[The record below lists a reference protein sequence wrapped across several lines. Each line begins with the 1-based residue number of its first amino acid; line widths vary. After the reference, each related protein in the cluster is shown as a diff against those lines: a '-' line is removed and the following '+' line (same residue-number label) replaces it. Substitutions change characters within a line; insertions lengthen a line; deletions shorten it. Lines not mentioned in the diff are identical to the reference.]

1 MQHAF
6 DHDADRSLRADVGR
20 LGRALGS
27 VIRSQAGEELYEL
40 EEEIRSLVVK
50 HRAEGADWAREELIA
65 RVSSLA
71 ASEIEGIVRAFAIF
85 CDLVTLAEEQHRIRR
100 LDAQERQ
107 VHPAPLRESVAA
119 AVTDLKRQGV
129 DDDEMARMLARLHV
143 DLVFTAHPTEAKR
156 RSVHSK
162 LRRISRI
169 LHELERHDPLPG
181 LKVQLHE
188 RLSAEV
194 TALWITDYART
205 SRPTVTDEVRTG
217 LYHFDISLWNVAP
230 QIARGLQRALADH
243 YPSLSVPSQFLHFGS
258 WIGGDRDGN
267 AFVTAKTTAE
277 TLRLHRGLAVERHRQ
292 ELRQLEQ
299 SLSLSDRL
307 ITVSQEVT
315 ALAQRVENHDAPH
328 LDYLRKRYPRE
339 PYRLATALLVAD
351 LAETSADN
359 VSARLRGDD
368 VGPLP
373 ALVMSESLTEPL
385 QIMNASL
392 RESGA
397 SAVADVDLERV
408 LRQVDTFG
416 LQTAR
421 LDIRQHSARHTLA
434 LDELLRRLGE
444 HDDYA
449 GLEPSARRALL
460 TRLLETPTPALP
472 QEDLS
477 KDLLELRA
485 LFEVLDRATANYGR
499 EIIGPYIISMTRGPE
514 DVLAV
519 LLLARWF
526 GLSPEPGQRGE
537 ERLAIA
543 PLFETRDDLRGASR
557 IMSELYEHPA
567 YARHLEGHARHQTVM
582 IGYSDSNKDA
592 GFVPANWE
600 LYQAQEALAT
610 ACGDADVIFTLFHG
624 RGGSI
629 ARGGGPAN
637 RAILAQPPESIA
649 GRLRFTEQGEM
660 ISEHFGNPIIARRHL
675 EQVVHAVL
683 MSGAPSHRAAAHVES
698 RWRDALEQLSRH
710 GYEAYRSLVYDTP
723 EFLVYWRQATPIQE
737 IGQLHLGSRPAKRSA
752 GSEFSDVRAIPW
764 VFSWMQSRATLP
776 GWYGLGSALEKV
788 GADADG
794 ALGLVEMY
802 RQWPFFK
809 SLIDNAQLSLGK
821 ADMGIAALYS
831 ELVEDRNLADRI
843 FSQIRAEFERSRSW
857 ILRITSQH
865 EILDN
870 EPVLQ
875 RAIRRRNPYVDP
887 LHLMQIELIRRLRAL
902 DDPDGEQG
910 ESLRRSIFH
919 TIVGIASG
927 LKNTG

>member
-1 MQHAF
+1 MQHAL
-6 DHDADRSLRADVGR
+6 DHEEDRSLRSDVRR
-20 LGRALGS
+20 LGQTLGA
-27 VIRSQAGEELYEL
+27 VIRSQAGEALYEL
-40 EEEIRSLVVK
+40 EEEIRHLVVK
-50 HRAEGADWAREELIA
+50 HRTEGADWARAELIT
-65 RVSSLA
+65 RIGSLVVTDIQ
-71 ASEIEGIVRAFAIF
+71 SVVRAFAIF

-100 LDAQERQ
+100 LDALERQ
-107 VHPAPLRESVAA
+107 VHPAPLKESLAA

-129 DDDEMARMLARLHV
+129 DDDKMARMLERLHV

-181 LKVQLHE
+181 YRVQLNE
-188 RLSAEV
+188 RLAAEV

-205 SRPTVTDEVRTG
+205 ARPTVTDEVRTG
-217 LYHFDISLWNVAP
+217 LYHFDISLWDVVP
-230 QIARGLQRALADH
+230 KITRSLQRALAVH
-243 YPSLSVPSQFLHFGS
+243 YPSLHVPRQFLRFGS

-277 TLRLHRGLAVERHRQ
+277 TLRLHRGLAVERHRR

-307 ITVSQEVT
+307 ITVSPAVT
-315 ALAQRVENHDAPH
+315 ALLKRADGHNDPH
-328 LDYLRKRYPRE
+328 LDYLRRRYPRE

-351 LAETSADN
+351 LAEASADE
-359 VSARLRGDD
+359 VSARLRGAD

-373 ALVMSESLTEPL
+373 ALRMPESLTEPL
-385 QIMNASL
+385 RIMDTSL
-392 RESGA
+392 REAGA
-397 SAVADVDLERV
+397 GAVADVDLERV
-408 LRQVDTFG
+408 IRQIDTFG

-421 LDIRQHSARHTLA
+421 LDIRQHSARHTQA
-434 LDELLRRLGE
+434 LDELLRRLGQ

-449 GLEPSARRALL
+449 GLEPFARLDLL
-460 TRLLETPTPALP
+460 TRLLEAPPPTIPRK
-472 QEDLS
+472 DLS
-477 KDLLELRA
+477 EDVQELCA
-485 LFEVLDRATANYGR
+485 LFEVLDRATAHYGR
-499 EIIGPYIISMTRGPE
+499 EIIGPYIISMTGGPE

-526 GLSPEPGQRGE
+526 GLSPGPDQPGE

-543 PLFETRDDLRGASR
+543 PLFETRDDLRGAAR
-557 IMSELYEHPA
+557 IMSALFSHPA
-567 YARHLEGHARHQTVM
+567 YARHLQGHARHQTVM

-600 LYQAQEALAT
+600 LYQAQEALAA
-610 ACGDADVIFTLFHG
+610 ACRAAEVTFTLFHG

-637 RAILAQPPESIA
+637 RAILAQPPESID

-660 ISEHFGNPIIARRHL
+660 ISERFGNPIIARRHL
-675 EQVVHAVL
+675 EQVIHAVL
-683 MSGAPSHRAAAHVES
+683 LSSAPSHRAAAHVNP
-698 RWRDALEQLSRH
+698 RWRDALDQLSRH
-710 GYEAYRSLVYDTP
+710 GYEAYRGLVYDTP
-723 EFLVYWRQATPIQE
+723 EFLVYWQQATPIQE
-737 IGQLHLGSRPAKRSA
+737 IGQLHLGSRPAKRSGGTA
-752 GSEFSDVRAIPW
+752 FSEVRAIPW
-764 VFSWMQSRATLP
+764 VFSWMQCRATLP

-802 RQWPFFK
+802 RQWPFFRT
-809 SLIDNAQLSLGK
+809 LIDNAQLSLGK

-831 ELVEDRNLADRI
+831 ELVTDRALAERI
-843 FSQIRAEFERSRSW
+843 FSQIQKEFDRSRLW

-887 LHLMQIELIRRLRAL
+887 LHLMQIELLRRLRAL
-902 DDPDGEQG
+902 DDPTGDEGEP
-910 ESLRRSIFH
+910 LRRSIFH